1 MLEVNQLVAGYAG
14 IVALRS
20 VSLSVAK
27 GAMVCLV
34 GANGAGKSTLLN
46 TISGLV
52 AARGGSVRFD
62 GADITRRPAQAIA
75 RQGDLAAGA
84 GRTTDFRRACSGRG
98 REFGGGRPQRRRRPA
113 GRCRSRSR
121 AHLRAISDSEGTPAP
136 DRRAAQRRP
145 ATRCL
150 RSGYAPLMEG
160 RPRLLLLDEPSLG
173 LGPAIVNQVYAA
185 LRQLN
190 DAGLSILVVEQNARR
205 AMEVTDYTYVLD
217 RGTIVLEGPSAQV
230 SRGRRRRRAL
240 SGSSRTRH
248 GVARLNGG
256 AQITGRRRCVS

>member
-20 VSLSVAK
+20 VSLSVGK

-52 AARGGSVRFD
+52 AARSGSVHFD
-62 GADITRRPAQAIA
+62 GTDITRQPAQAIA
-75 RQGDLAAGA
+75 RQGLLHVPEGRQIFGALTVEENLRVGLNAASDRPGNAEADLARIFAL
-84 GRTTDFRRACSGRG
+84 FPIL
-98 REFGGGRPQRRRRPA
+98 EERRRQIA
-113 GRCRSRSR
+113 GQLSGGQQQMLAIGR
-121 AHLRAISDSEGTPAP
+121 A
-136 DRRAAQRRP
+136 
-145 ATRCL
+145 
-150 RSGYAPLMEG
+150 LMG

-190 DAGLSILVVEQNARR
+190 EAGLSILVVEQNARR

-230 SRGRRRRRAL
+230 REDA
-240 SGSSRTRH
+240 
-248 GVARLNGG
+248 GVVAHYLGQVEQDTTSP
-256 AQITGRRRCVS
+256 A